1 MLSSRHPI
9 SPIRQSDPFVSRRQ
23 WLTASAMAAC
33 IAQFSVFDAPLLG
46 GPRTPSKAPKKAAPE
61 ETPEDLPA
69 AEAAIAET
77 FEFDDEKR
85 KPREIIG
92 QVLLEGADRSLLIQ
106 GIDGRIWQVSADRL
120 KKRTIGQKPFSPISK
135 QDLGPQLVRELG
147 PGFSAHT
154 TDHYVL
160 CTNTSELYARLC
172 GTLLERL
179 AKAFFAYWSNS
190 VHQFKI
196 VIPPFPLIAL
206 IFEQQTQFA
215 EFATADV
222 GPDLATVPGYFSIL
236 TNRVV
241 VYDFAF
247 DKRVKAR
254 KSVEEIQKR
263 LEAVSYNVATMI
275 HEATHQ
281 LAFNCGLHTR
291 LADNPLWLTEGMA
304 TFFETPD
311 LKSKTGWKTAGE
323 LNRPRL
329 ARWKKFQTQ
338 RRDEGRLTKLIR
350 NDELFT
356 TAETAED
363 AYAESWALTYF
374 LIRRKP
380 ADYVKYLR
388 FLAAKKPLDYPTPDQ
403 RVKEFE
409 AVFGEVHVLDAEF
422 LRYLKTLR

>member
-1 MLSSRHPI
+1 M
-9 SPIRQSDPFVSRRQ
+9 SDSLVSRRQ
-23 WLTASAMAAC
+23 WLKASAIAAC
-33 IAQFSVFDAPLLG
+33 FAQFSGFDAPLLG
-46 GPRTPSKAPKKAAPE
+46 GTKAPKKSAPD
-61 ETPEDLPA
+61 ETHDDLPA
-69 AEAAIAET
+69 TEAVVAET

-85 KPREIIG
+85 KPQEIIG
-92 QVLLEGADRSLLIQ
+92 QVLLEGADKSLLIQ
-106 GIDGRIWQVSADRL
+106 GIDSRIWQVSAGRL
-120 KKRTIGQKPFSPISK
+120 KKRTVRQEPFSPISK
-135 QDLGPQLVRELG
+135 QDLGTQLVRELG

-154 TDHYVL
+154 TKHYVL
-160 CTNTSELYARLC
+160 CTNTSDLYARLC

-179 AKAFFAYWSNS
+179 AKAFFDYWRNA
-190 VHQFKI
+190 VHQCEI
-196 VIPPFPLIAL
+196 VIPQFPLIAL
-206 IFEQQTQFA
+206 IFEQQKQFA
-215 EFATADV
+215 EFATTDV

-247 DKRVKAR
+247 DKRAKAP
-254 KSVEEIQKR
+254 KSVEEIQQR

-304 TFFETPD
+304 MFFETPD
-311 LKSKTGWKTAGE
+311 LKSKTGWKTAGQ
-323 LNRPRL
+323 LNKPRL
-329 ARWKKFQTQ
+329 ARWKKFQTE
-338 RRDEGRLTKLIR
+338 RREEGRLTKLIR

-374 LIRRKP
+374 LIRKKP
-380 ADYVKYLR
+380 AAYVDYLT

-403 RVKEFE
+403 RVNEFE
-409 AVFGEVHVLDAEF
+409 AVFGEVQALDAEF